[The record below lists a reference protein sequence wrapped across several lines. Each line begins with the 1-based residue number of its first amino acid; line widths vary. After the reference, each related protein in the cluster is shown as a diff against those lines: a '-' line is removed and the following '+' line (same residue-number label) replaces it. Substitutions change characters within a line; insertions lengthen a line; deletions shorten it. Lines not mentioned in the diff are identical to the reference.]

1 MYVGLSEEQEEFSK
15 ACRGLLERNCPTSLV
30 RELASSGNGHSEAL
44 FASLASLG
52 LFELAVPAGDE
63 PGGFVELGIA
73 YREAGRA
80 LVPTTLYS
88 TIWAAL
94 LLGGGTPDSPWL
106 PKLREGKLVATV
118 AQAEA
123 GVLSLEST
131 ARYQTTAARLGDGG
145 WSISGTKLFVQNA
158 DAADVL
164 LVVAKVAEDGSDD
177 RVTLLAVPRQTRG
190 LVATPMMT
198 FGHDRQAE
206 VTFDKVQVAAEAV
219 VAGPFPPVEWL
230 RWFGSINDRATAL
243 QCMEMLGGAERVLDD
258 TVAYIKER
266 QVFGRPIGSFQAA
279 QHHVANLGIAVA
291 AARVAAYQ
299 ALCAAAGDGDA
310 RRAVSTAKS
319 WLSKAYKDVTVLAHQ
334 LFGAIGYVRET
345 DLHLWSQ
352 RAKTTEALFG
362 DRPFHLGRLA
372 DLTFGPVSGG

>member
-1 MYVGLSEEQEEFSK
+1 MYVGLSEEQEEFSR
-15 ACRGLLERNCPTSLV
+15 ACRRLLERNCPTSLV
-30 RELASSGNGHSEAL
+30 RELASSGDGHSEAL
-44 FASLASLG
+44 FTSLASLG

-63 PGGFVELGIA
+63 PGGFIELGIA

-88 TIWAAL
+88 TVWAAL
-94 LLGGGTPDSPWL
+94 LLRGGAPESPLL
-106 PKLREGKLVATV
+106 PQIRQGRLVATV
-118 AQAEA
+118 AQAEE
-123 GVLSLEST
+123 GVVSLEST
-131 ARYQTTAARLGDGG
+131 TRYKTTAGRLWDGG
-145 WSISGTKLFVQNA
+145 WIISGTKLFVQNA
-158 DAADVL
+158 GAADVL
-164 LVVAKVAEDGSDD
+164 LVVAKVVEDGSDD
-177 RVTLLAVPRQTRG
+177 RIVLLAVPRQIRG

-206 VTFDKVQVAAEAV
+206 VTFDKVQVDAEAV
-219 VAGPFPPVEWL
+219 VAGPFSHVEWL
-230 RWFGSINDRATAL
+230 SWFGSVNDRATAL

-266 QVFGRPIGSFQAA
+266 EVFGRPIGTFQAA

-299 ALCAAAGDGDA
+299 ALCAADSDRDA
-310 RRAVSTAKS
+310 RRTVSTAKS
-319 WLSKAYKDVTVLAHQ
+319 WLSKAYKEVTVLAHQ

-362 DRPFHLGRLA
+362 DRSFHLGRLA
-372 DLTFGPVSGG
+372 DLTFGPVSDG